1 MAYCC
6 NSAILNTLRS
16 VNASFFRLGS
26 AHSDICWAFPNTGLA
41 FHPALLSCSSPLP
54 GSPLRA
60 HCTPKAGY
68 CPEVK
73 IVPQVGVLS
82 KVKTLVSLLSLPV
95 FFVLFL
101 LTVFFKLIFHVSYL
115 IKAKYIIFAPVTLFV
130 CFSPTAL
137 LSPFGDEF

>member
-1 MAYCC
+1 MCYFLEIPCKNNLFVGEIGHGIQQWRTVATLQYGR
-6 NSAILNTLRS
+6 TLRS

-41 FHPALLSCSSPLP
+41 FHPALLSCSSPLR

-60 HCTPKAGY
+60 HCTLEGGY

-73 IVPQVGVLS
+73 IVLQAGVLP

-95 FFVLFL
+95 FWCY
-101 LTVFFKLIFHVSYL
+101 FF
-115 IKAKYIIFAPVTLFV
+115 
-130 CFSPTAL
+130 
-137 LSPFGDEF
+137 